1 MTTTATLLV
10 ALVATAAA
18 TPKGLVL
25 RAGTGNVTLGPDAGG
40 AFKLSATCV
49 DRSNWCGDWMDT
61 NCTAGTN
68 ASTGARLCL
77 GSATGPTIQAY
88 SDGTMSFENLGN
100 ECVGIDESVP
110 TATQLTQS
118 GQISFGTTARVY
130 KDSSGKL
137 WLHAASLVDAVGTT
151 LVQTAA

>member
-1 MTTTATLLV
+1 MFAKAVLLAVVGLASANNSLTLKAGSTDVVVNLESGG
-10 ALVATAAA
+10 ALKFAA
-18 TPKGLVL
+18 T
-25 RAGTGNVTLGPDAGG
+25 
-40 AFKLSATCV
+40 CI